1 MPAKNR
7 VVFLVVLLLAVVVTM
22 AAALQQKAAG
32 DASAKA
38 QQKSERD
45 DLPVVDAATSSRNN
59 AQSELRKKRSKRYG
73 VQHDKFKPRPI
84 EESDSSE
91 VYDLPISHSEFEPA
105 LPGEWSDT
113 IIIGTVTD
121 RQAHLSNDKSS
132 IYSEFAVRVD
142 EVLKNTSAQEV
153 GVGSD
158 IALERWGGGV
168 RFSSGKVVRRAK
180 SREQMPLANRQYVF
194 YLRSQNDVQSF
205 HIVTGYELRDGRVYP
220 LDGVQGTGT
229 RLPQFAA
236 REGIE
241 AEAFLNEVRSNLHQN
256 AGFSPI
262 PRYRELKP
270 GGER

>member
-1 MPAKNR
+1 MPAKNKTI
-7 VVFLVVLLLAVVVTM
+7 VLIVLLLAVAATM
-22 AAALQQKAAG
+22 AVAIQRKAVV
-32 DASAKA
+32 DISAKV

-59 AQSELRKKRSKRYG
+59 AQNELRKKRGKRYG

-105 LPGEWSDT
+105 LPGERSDT

-121 RQAHLSNDKSS
+121 RQAYLSNDESS
-132 IYSEFAVRVD
+132 IYSEFTVQVD
-142 EVLKNTSAQEV
+142 EVLKNISSQEMS
-153 GVGSD
+153 VGSD
-158 IALERWGGGV
+158 VALERWGGGV

-180 SREQMPLANRQYVF
+180 SRERMPLADHQYVF
-194 YLRSQNDVQSF
+194 YLRSQDDVQSF
-205 HIVTGYELRDGRVYP
+205 HIITGYELRGGRVYP
-220 LDGVQGTGT
+220 LDGVQGPGT

-236 REGIE
+236 REGVE
-241 AEAFLNEVRSNLHQN
+241 AAAFLNEVRSNLHQN

-262 PRYRELKP
+262 PQFRELKP